1 MRHARRDPSLHGHT
15 VAESAIAI
23 KIADGHA
30 FEKHVRDEGQ
40 FPGILTQEQFAIEI
54 QRTMDNPSTSKRLAH
69 DRTAYWDDT
78 AGTVVV
84 CDPHTTDGGTA
95 FKPRAGR
102 SYYENLQ

>member
-1 MRHARRDPSLHGHT
+1 
-15 VAESAIAI
+15 VAESPIAV

-30 FEKHVRDEGQ
+30 FEKHVRNEGQ
-40 FPGILTQEQFAIEI
+40 FPGILTREQFASAI
-54 QRTMDNPSTSKRLAH
+54 QRLMDNPSASKRLAR

-78 AGTVVV
+78 TDMVVI